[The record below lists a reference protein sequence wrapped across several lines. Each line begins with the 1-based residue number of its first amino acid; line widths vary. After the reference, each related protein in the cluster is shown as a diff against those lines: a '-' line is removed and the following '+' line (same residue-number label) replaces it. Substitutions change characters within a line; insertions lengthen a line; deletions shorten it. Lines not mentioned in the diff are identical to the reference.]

1 MELETLRPRFT
12 AYLKRDSLRGIP
24 GSRSQ
29 IFPGTTSR
37 GGIEIIS
44 LTDETSKGSE
54 PKRITRWLRFD

>member
-37 GGIEIIS
+37 VGIIS